1 MTSIFACSALAI
13 MCALFAAA
21 AVFFYMRYE
30 RVAKSAAAVREALAR
45 SEEGRSAATDRMN
58 ALAHESDERLREKM
72 RAETELA
79 AAKQK
84 IEIMQARLSETA
96 GFLDEKI
103 EAQNSLTIARQD
115 IKNLT
120 ERLAERENAEI
131 EMRKKLASEFETLSS
146 KLLEEARVKMS
157 ASNLEQLSL
166 VLKPMKVTISDFRDR
181 IEALNELNIKGHAGL
196 EKHIESL
203 VEMNSRLSNDARN
216 LAEALR
222 GKNKIT
228 GNWGESVF
236 HRILESCGFAEGV
249 HFRSQASYADSSGA
263 QKRLVP
269 DFVIDLPEGRSIV
282 VDSKV
287 SLVSYSDYCSSETA
301 DLKKANLEKFKKSVR
316 AHLKE
321 FSSKYNDLPDARC
334 GFKMMFMPIEP
345 AYELAVSA
353 DPSLLE
359 DAYAANVLIVGP
371 ATVMSVLKYAEIL
384 VRNEA
389 ISKNTRQIAD
399 LGVKLY
405 ERVNL
410 FMSRFE
416 SLGDRIAAL
425 SKDYAQTKTTLSES
439 PKSVLATA
447 KRLGVKTGALSLN
460 IEESED
466 KQDGK

>member
-58 ALAHESDERLREKM
+58 ALAHESEERLREKM

-181 IEALNELNIKGHAGL
+181 IEALNELNIKGHAGI

-228 GNWGESVF
+228 GNWGESVL
-236 HRILESCGFAEGV
+236 HRIL
-249 HFRSQASYADSSGA
+249 
-263 QKRLVP
+263 
-269 DFVIDLPEGRSIV
+269 
-282 VDSKV
+282 
-287 SLVSYSDYCSSETA
+287 
-301 DLKKANLEKFKKSVR
+301 
-316 AHLKE
+316 
-321 FSSKYNDLPDARC
+321 
-334 GFKMMFMPIEP
+334 
-345 AYELAVSA
+345 
-353 DPSLLE
+353 
-359 DAYAANVLIVGP
+359 
-371 ATVMSVLKYAEIL
+371 
-384 VRNEA
+384 
-389 ISKNTRQIAD
+389 
-399 LGVKLY
+399 
-405 ERVNL
+405 
-410 FMSRFE
+410 
-416 SLGDRIAAL
+416 
-425 SKDYAQTKTTLSES
+425 
-439 PKSVLATA
+439 
-447 KRLGVKTGALSLN
+447 
-460 IEESED
+460 
-466 KQDGK
+466 

>member
-1 MTSIFACSALAI
+1 M
-13 MCALFAAA
+13 
-21 AVFFYMRYE
+21 
-30 RVAKSAAAVREALAR
+30 
-45 SEEGRSAATDRMN
+45 
-58 ALAHESDERLREKM
+58 
-72 RAETELA
+72 
-79 AAKQK
+79 
-84 IEIMQARLSETA
+84 
-96 GFLDEKI
+96 
-103 EAQNSLTIARQD
+103 
-115 IKNLT
+115 
-120 ERLAERENAEI
+120 
-131 EMRKKLASEFETLSS
+131 
-146 KLLEEARVKMS
+146 
-157 ASNLEQLSL
+157 
-166 VLKPMKVTISDFRDR
+166 
-181 IEALNELNIKGHAGL
+181 
-196 EKHIESL
+196 
-203 VEMNSRLSNDARN
+203 
-216 LAEALR
+216 
-222 GKNKIT
+222 
-228 GNWGESVF
+228 
-236 HRILESCGFAEGV
+236 
-249 HFRSQASYADSSGA
+249 
-263 QKRLVP
+263 
-269 DFVIDLPEGRSIV
+269 
-282 VDSKV
+282 
-287 SLVSYSDYCSSETA
+287 
-301 DLKKANLEKFKKSVR
+301 
-316 AHLKE
+316 KE

-425 SKDYAQTKTTLSES
+425 SRDYAQTKTTLSES